1 MTRFEKANL
10 ASWLSRAALCVF
22 LCTLVGRSAAQVQT
36 NTETTRGTSS
46 KTVTV
51 EHGEVAY
58 VSGNNLIVKMADGSL
73 RHFNNVPDS
82 VKVTVDGQQL
92 GIHDLK
98 VGMKLQRTITTT
110 TVPETVKT
118 VQTVTGTVWHVQPP
132 SSVILTLEDGRNQEF
147 KIPQGQ
153 KFNING
159 QMTDAW
165 GLRKGMQVSAT
176 KVVETPTDVV
186 TRQAKIT
193 GVMPPAPA
201 PPPPD
206 EAILV
211 VEEVPAPAPVETA
224 EAAPAPAPAA
234 LPKTGSLVP
243 LVGLLGILLVAS
255 SLTVKALH
263 AR

>member
-1 MTRFEKANL
+1 MTNVRVNKSVL
-10 ASWLSRAALCVF
+10 WMRMIVLCVF
-22 LCTLVGRSAAQVQT
+22 IAIPVWSTAQV
-36 NTETTRGTSS
+36 ETTTTKTQGAAS

-51 EHGEVAY
+51 ERGEVVY
-58 VSGNNLIVKMADGSL
+58 ISGNNLIVKMADGSL

-82 VKVTVDGQQL
+82 VKVTVNGQQL
-92 GIHDLK
+92 GVRDLK
-98 VGMKLQRTITTT
+98 VGMKLQRTITNT

-118 VQTVTGTVWHVQPP
+118 VQTVSGKVWFVNPP
-132 SSVILTLEDGRNQEF
+132 STVILTLDDGKNQEF
-147 KIPQGQ
+147 KIPEGQ

-176 KVVETPTDVV
+176 KVVETPTDVL

-193 GVMPPAPA
+193 GTMPTPP

-206 EAILV
+206 APILV
-211 VEEVPAPAPVETA
+211 VEEAAEVAPVETA

-243 LVGLLGILLVAS
+243 LIGFLGLLSVVS
-255 SLTVKALH
+255 SLAVKAL
-263 AR
+263 RTR